1 MVRNLRKRKIWA
13 ERRAFFMCLES
24 WWVEEEL
31 GFTYYKCVV
40 IKSMHLAQVELGSH
54 ANSATHQL
62 PGFGQMTSPL

>member
-1 MVRNLRKRKIWA
+1 
-13 ERRAFFMCLES
+13 MCLES